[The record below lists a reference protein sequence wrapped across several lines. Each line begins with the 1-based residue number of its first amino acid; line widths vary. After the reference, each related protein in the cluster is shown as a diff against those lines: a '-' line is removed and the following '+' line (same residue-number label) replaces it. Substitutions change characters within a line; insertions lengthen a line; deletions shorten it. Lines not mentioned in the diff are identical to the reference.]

1 MTAKIT
7 EYRPDGRG
15 NLSEQVIDLDTIRSL
30 PVQIDHVKV
39 TADGRLEIKLSGK
52 VSDDGSELHKIRELL
67 LVIRDQ
73 VLVDFRPAQESLP
86 M

>member
-1 MTAKIT
+1 MTAMAERIG
-7 EYRPDGRG
+7 EMVGDRALEG
-15 NLSEQVIDLDTIRSL
+15 IRNL
-30 PVQIDHVKV
+30 PVQIDHIKV
-39 TADGRLEIKLSGK
+39 TADGRLEIKLSG
-52 VSDDGSELHKIRELL
+52 VATQDGSELHKIRELL